1 MKTHNGEPIL
11 EVASSEFETPRF
23 GAEITKAVNRWERRK
38 TEDESWIACFWDGV
52 LRKPSQIRALAII

>member
-1 MKTHNGEPIL
+1 MKLQNGELMI
-11 EVASSEFETPRF
+11 EVASAPFETPRE
-23 GAEITKAVNRWERRK
+23 GDRITAAVNRWERRK